1 MEKYE
6 LVVCGG
12 GLSGVCAAIAGKRLG
27 LSTCIIQDRPV
38 FGGNASSE
46 IRVNIGGACACN
58 AWARE
63 TGIIGEIFL
72 EERKRNF
79 EWHQTTWSNGILDIV
94 LYEFLRN
101 EGVDI
106 YLNTSVRKAIMKSS
120 EEIEGVYC
128 IQLGNEKKL

>member
-1 MEKYE
+1 MRCKMSKKYE

-12 GLSGVCAAIAGKRLG
+12 GLAGVCAAIAGKRLG

-46 IRVNIGGACACN
+46 IRVNIGGACALN
-58 AWARE
+58 VWARE
-63 TGIIGEIFL
+63 TGIINEIFL

-79 EWHQTTWSNGILDIV
+79 EYHLTTWSNGILDIV

-106 YLNTSVRKAIMKSS
+106 YLNTSSCKGCWKD
-120 EEIEGVYC
+120 Y
-128 IQLGNEKKL
+128 